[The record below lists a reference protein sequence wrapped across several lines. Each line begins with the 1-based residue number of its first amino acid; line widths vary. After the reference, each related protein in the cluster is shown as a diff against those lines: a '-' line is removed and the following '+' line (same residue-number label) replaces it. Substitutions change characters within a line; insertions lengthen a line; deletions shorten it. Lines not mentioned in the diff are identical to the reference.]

1 MERGSD
7 KHSPMRDDELKHE
20 TEGLVRAGRSTHAE
34 EWKDPEP
41 SGEDQP
47 DADKVPDGTMH
58 GGTPAGMTDDDVEGR
73 AEVASYLGKDSYPMV
88 REQIIN
94 LAIDRHAP
102 ERIVDL
108 VRNLP
113 SGREFHNV
121 NEVWA
126 AVGGHVE
133 SDRY

>member
-7 KHSPMRDDELKHE
+7 KHSPMRDEQLKHE
-20 TEGLVRAGRSTHAE
+20 TDGLVRSGHATHAE

-47 DADKVPDGTMH
+47 DADRAPAGTLH
-58 GGTPAGMTDDDVEGR
+58 GGVPTGMSDEDVEGR
-73 AEVASYLGKDSYPMV
+73 AEVATYIGKGSYPMV
-88 REQIIN
+88 GQQI
-94 LAIDRHAP
+94 LELVIDRQAP
-102 ERIVDL
+102 ERVIDL
-108 VRNLP
+108 VRRLP

-133 SDRY
+133 SDRF

>member
-7 KHSPMRDDELKHE
+7 KHGPMRDDELKHE
-20 TEGLVRAGRSTHAE
+20 TEGMVRAGHATHAE
-34 EWKDPEP
+34 EWKEPEP

-47 DADKVPDGTMH
+47 DGDTAPQGTLH
-58 GGTPAGMTDDDVEGR
+58 GGTPKGMSGDDVEGR
-73 AEVASYLGKDSYPMV
+73 AEIASYLGKDAYPMV

-94 LAIDRHAP
+94 LAIDRQAP
-102 ERIVDL
+102 DRVVDL
-108 VRNLP
+108 VRRLP

-133 SDRY
+133 SDRF